1 MASRSRRSNPASDIF
16 YAWSVWSIIGFWLIT
31 VLIVLSVIFLNVPIG
46 VSFFLAIFLLPLIWK
61 DPDKEDYI
69 NGAMVR
75 ETIPWKI
82 ATFMNVLKGPAR
94 QNVFQIDNLLGVGPP
109 EDDPS
114 KNITEHFF
122 SPPGRISAYFS
133 MGFAFVLSF
142 LDYLIHP
149 ILYPLWGSGG
159 EGFLL
164 PAIVSQILSF
174 VAFYA
179 GIQALNT
186 ARRYHL
192 AIPMSGVDK
201 VPAVI
206 WHKIPKDGTKRSALI
221 KFAQVFVISFVM
233 SILISIIIAMIHPIN
248 WWIGI
253 GLSFITGISLGI
265 YLMLRDLTEAYRLEF
280 NEQVERRDF
289 FNGVWGYMNMKIPYF
304 DSQVPVPGE
313 PGKPGGPPEGSDEI
327 PETHVWVATFGFP
340 TNGTYADYANEAD
353 KIIPSIP
360 EAEMLV
366 ISPVPKKLPSGES
379 IPGTVSASGFR
390 IWWSDMHV
398 SLNELLKNPDI
409 TPEMKEIAV
418 RYNVVEPLAKIRQ
431 INRCIVHSHSMMTA
445 PDSEVNIMKV
455 SLVPPDGVTEK
466 NFTDNIDKM
475 QQSLGISW
483 IRAKKS
489 VDQHGRSIIELYL
502 GDGTPL
508 DDGIVFPKGIASS
521 KFRKRLMAIHWEYIF
536 AINGVNSSNGSPTVI
551 MSRDVTDKSE
561 EIIFDLPAGVDSKR
575 IKKDLSKIKDSSGN
589 GYLEF
594 HAGIP
599 SKKQFSRREK
609 REIDKF
615 MKSHS
620 STAQFTLVASK
631 THPLEDTFLFSNYKN
646 ELITGRE
653 LGVLKSQWGVG
664 VKSNG
669 YVAKHSFEKGADPH
683 LVLAGS
689 SGSGKSALLY
699 SMLCQLASNNYPE
712 DLQLQIIDPKI
723 GFQGFQYID
732 NVTRYVDQH
741 TPRKGHFFES
751 CRDLLRDAS
760 IEMNRRNEVFRFA
773 THTDGITPYEDE
785 MIDKLSTARR
795 IGIKQGPMDD
805 GSPNPLVMPLLVII
819 IDECAMLFADAPDKE
834 TRELQSEILY
844 YACKLARE
852 SRSAGIHCLFSTQYP
867 TKASLPSIIK
877 QQSGR
882 IGLKTQD
889 NIASRVI
896 IDEDGLEELELVGM
910 GKISEGR
917 SYVDFRGFLLEE
929 DSLGEHSMSEILNSL
944 PKREPSVEIDGADA
958 VKRYEQVQAL
968 KSGKDPNDV
977 KNSTGKDNSKKYYTA
992 SAVEPSIFD
1001 SWDRNKK
1008 GTAAVLRAATTPK
1021 VDDTGKITKRG
1032 SKADKIKTILED
1044 IDFESMPD
1052 EKFDMTLE
1060 EFKKLVK

>member
-1 MASRSRRSNPASDIF
+1 MSPRSRNSNPASDLF
-16 YAWSVWSIIGFWLIT
+16 YAWSIWSILGFWLIT
-31 VLIVLSVIFLNVPIG
+31 ILIGLSVVFLDIPVG
-46 VSFFLAIFLLPLIWK
+46 VSFLLAIFFLPLIWK
-61 DPDKEDYI
+61 DPDKEDFI

-75 ETIPWKI
+75 DTVPWKI
-82 ATFMNVLKGPAR
+82 ATFMNILKGPAR
-94 QNVFQIDNLLGVGPP
+94 KHIFSPDDMLGIGPP
-109 EDDPS
+109 EDDPT
-114 KNITEHFF
+114 KNLTEHFF
-122 SPPGRISAYFS
+122 SPPGRVSAYFS

-142 LDYLIHP
+142 LDHLIHP

-159 EGFLL
+159 EGFVL

-179 GIQALNT
+179 GIQSLNT
-186 ARRYHL
+186 ARRYQL
-192 AIPMSGVDK
+192 AIPMSGVEK

-206 WHKIPKDGTKRSALI
+206 WHELPKDGTKKASLIRFGQISA
-221 KFAQVFVISFVM
+221 VCFVIS
-233 SILISIIIAMIHPIN
+233 ILLCVIISMIKPIN
-248 WWIGI
+248 WWMGI
-253 GLSFITGISLGI
+253 LISFVAAISLGT
-265 YLMLRDLTEAYRLEF
+265 YFMLRHITEAFRAEF
-280 NEQVERRDF
+280 NEQVERREF
-289 FNGVWGYMNMKIPYF
+289 FNDVWGYMNMKIPYF

-340 TNGTYADYANEAD
+340 MNGTYADYANEAD
-353 KIIPSIP
+353 KITPSIP

-379 IPGTVSASGFR
+379 IPGTVSPSGFR
-390 IWWSDMHV
+390 LWWSDMYV

-418 RYNVVEPLAKIRQ
+418 RFNIVEPLAKIKQ

-475 QQSLGISW
+475 QQSLGINW
-483 IRAKKS
+483 IRAKKA

-536 AINGVNSSNGSPTVI
+536 SINGVSSSNGSPTVI
-551 MSRDVTDKSE
+551 MSREVTDKSE
-561 EIIFDLPAGVDSKR
+561 EIVFDLPAGVDSKR
-575 IKKDLSKIKDSSGN
+575 IKRDLDKIKDASGN
-589 GYLEF
+589 GYLEY
-594 HAGIP
+594 HNGIP
-599 SKKQFSRREK
+599 SKKQFSRREN

-615 MKSHS
+615 MKANS

-631 THPLEDTFLFSNYKN
+631 THPLEDTFLFSNYKDQ
-646 ELITGRE
+646 LISGRE

-669 YVAKHSFEKGADPH
+669 YVAKHSFEKGDDPH

-699 SMLCQLASNNYPE
+699 SMLCQLSANNYPE
-712 DLQLQIIDPKI
+712 DLQIWIIDPKI

-732 NVTRYVDQH
+732 SVTRYVDQH
-741 TPRKGHFFES
+741 TPKKGYFFES
-751 CRDLLRDAS
+751 CRDMLRDAA

-785 MIDKLSTARR
+785 MIDKLATARR

-805 GSPNPLVMPLLVII
+805 GSPNPLVIPMLVII

-834 TRELQSEILY
+834 TKELQAEILY

-917 SYVDFRGFLLEE
+917 QFVDFRGFLLEE

-944 PKREPSVEIDGADA
+944 PKREPSVEIDGEDA
-958 VKRYEQVQAL
+958 VKRYNQVQAL
-968 KSGKDPNDV
+968 KAGKDPSDV
-977 KNSTGKDNSKKYYTA
+977 KSDTTIKGKKYYQA
-992 SAVEPSIFD
+992 SAVEQSIFD
-1001 SWDRNKK
+1001 SWDQNKK
-1008 GTAAVLRAATTPK
+1008 GTAAALRKATAPALNE
-1021 VDDTGKITKRG
+1021 DGSSTKKG
-1032 SKADKIKTILED
+1032 SKADKVKTILED
-1044 IDFESMPD
+1044 IDFDSMPD
-1052 EKFDMTLE
+1052 EKFDMTLA
-1060 EFKKLVK
+1060 EFRKLIKK